1 MSLRAKDERG
11 QPTVGSSLIP
21 MKNNNNIN
29 NLVAIQGEEAQLRD
43 CFVPRNDKV
52 LFDFQYII
60 LNKCLYLNS
69 EGHRL
74 RMLRVS

>member
-1 MSLRAKDERG
+1 MSLRARDERG

-29 NLVAIQGEEAQLRD
+29 NLVAIQGEVARLRD

-52 LFDFQYII
+52 FY
-60 LNKCLYLNS
+60 C
-69 EGHRL
+69 
-74 RMLRVS
+74 